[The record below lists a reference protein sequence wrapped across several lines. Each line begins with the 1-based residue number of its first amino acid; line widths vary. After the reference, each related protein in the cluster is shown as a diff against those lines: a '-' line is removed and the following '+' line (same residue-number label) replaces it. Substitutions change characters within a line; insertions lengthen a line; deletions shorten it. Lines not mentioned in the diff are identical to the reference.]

1 MTFGSFVCQNNIKFQ
16 QKQPVVVLFQPM
28 YQRKETDLIKSSMLL
43 LFKHH
48 LKFVSSKRNP
58 YKKRERKKILVC
70 ACFGFCAKIHA
81 IIGSESQNQGSNVF
95 IKTG

>member
-58 YKKRERKKILVC
+58 HKKRERKKNTRLRL
-70 ACFGFCAKIHA
+70 FWFCSKIHA

>member
-1 MTFGSFVCQNNIKFQ
+1 MSFGSFLCQNNIKFQ

-28 YQRKETDLIKSSMLL
+28 CQRKETDLIKNRWLL

-58 YKKRERKKILVC
+58 YKKRERKKIL
-70 ACFGFCAKIHA
+70 AFDCFGFCSKIYA
-81 IIGSESQNQGSNVF
+81 IIRSESQNQGSNSF
-95 IKTG
+95 IKNG